1 MISDLHDIVERALTS
16 NYYSLKSECLTNEM
30 RQMKQGETV
39 TAVFPVLFLQ
49 PLPVCLAISL
59 SCRVPTAG
67 LLRSP
72 ALSLL

>member
-16 NYYSLKSECLTNEM
+16 NHYSLKSEHLTNKM
-30 RQMKQGETV
+30 GWMKQSETI
-39 TAVFPVLFLQ
+39 TAVFPILFAQL
-49 PLPVCLAISL
+49 LPVCLAFSL
-59 SCRVPTAG
+59 SCGILMVG